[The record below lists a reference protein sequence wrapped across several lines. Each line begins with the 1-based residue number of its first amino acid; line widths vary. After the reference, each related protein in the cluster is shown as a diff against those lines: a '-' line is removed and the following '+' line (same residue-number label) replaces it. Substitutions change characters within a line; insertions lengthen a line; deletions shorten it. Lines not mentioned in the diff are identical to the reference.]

1 MKYYVHDVPG
11 RLRIRIPLLRSHGG
25 RCERVQALLEGIGG
39 VSHVSVRSL
48 TGSVVVAYDTDT
60 VHSDR
65 ILGLLKENGYFDETR
80 TISQEE
86 HIESMVVGAAGRV
99 GKAVFGWA
107 VGRALESSGLSF
119 LAVFI

>member
-25 RCERVQALLEGIGG
+25 RCERVRSLLEGVEG
-39 VSHVSVRSL
+39 VTHVSVRCL
-48 TGSVVVAYDTDT
+48 TGSVVVAYDTDA
-60 VHSDR
+60 VRSDR

-80 TISQEE
+80 RMSQEE
-86 HIESMVVGAAGRV
+86 HIESVVGGAADRV
-99 GKAVFGWA
+99 GRAVFGWA
-107 VGRALESSGLSF
+107 VGRALESSGLAF